1 MESLWLVLVLI
12 QELQK
17 LKSNMGSTKTFHA
30 LYNDDDILLS
40 AVKKIKEKHYDI
52 DEVYTPFPV
61 HGLDKEMGLE
71 PTRIA
76 IAAFIYGCIGITVAT
91 LMMNYIMIVD
101 WPQNIG
107 GKPSFS
113 YIENMPAFVPIMF
126 EMTVFH
132 AAHLMV
138 ITFYLRSRMWPLKK
152 AENPDPRTTDD
163 HFLIEISTDKP
174 VAGLK
179 KLLKD
184 SGAVEINE
192 VKPKEH

>member
-1 MESLWLVLVLI
+1 
-12 QELQK
+12 
-17 LKSNMGSTKTFHA
+17 MGSSKFIHA
-30 LYNDDDILLS
+30 LYNDDDVLMS
-40 AVKKIKEKHYDI
+40 AVKAVKAEKHYI
-52 DEVYTPFPV
+52 EEIYTPFPV
-61 HGLDKEMGLE
+61 HGLDKAMGLT

-76 IAAFIYGCIGITVAT
+76 IAAFLYGCIGLAVAT
-91 LMMNYIMIVD
+91 AMMNFIMIED

-126 EMTVFH
+126 ELTVFF

-174 VAGLK
+174 VAGLE